1 MSENRLDAAFAAQV
15 AAGRSGL
22 IPYVTGGFPNPN
34 VTGALLERFDALG
47 VTAVEIGFPFSDSIA
62 DGPVI
67 QDSFHRAL
75 AGGLKTA
82 DLFRAV
88 EQVRKRVR
96 SPLIAMV
103 SASIVTRMGTVDF
116 VTRAADAGFDG
127 LIVPD
132 APLEETDP
140 LFEAAA
146 NRNLRYIQLVSTT
159 TPPDRAAR
167 IVERCGGFVYQIAAA
182 GTTGERNRLTAGL
195 ADHVRRLRGTTRLP
209 ICVGF
214 GIATPDQ
221 VRQAAGWADGVI
233 VGSAIVRRIAAAVDA
248 GAADDQVVESTAG
261 FVAELV
267 AALPS
272 PIIGGSVR
280 RWPSPPGPS

>member
-1 MSENRLDAAFAAQV
+1 MSQNRLDAAFAAQI

-22 IPYVTGGFPNPN
+22 IPYVTGGFPNLN
-34 VTGALLERFDALG
+34 VTAALLERFEALG
-47 VTAVEIGFPFSDSIA
+47 ATAVEIGFPFSDSIA

-75 AGGLKTA
+75 AGGLQMA

-88 EQVRKRVR
+88 EQVRRRVR

-103 SASIVTRMGTVDF
+103 SASIVTRMATEAF
-116 VTRAADAGFDG
+116 VARAADVGFDG

-132 APLEETDP
+132 TPLEESGSLLD
-140 LFEAAA
+140 AAVS
-146 NRNLRYIQLVSTT
+146 RNLRYIQLVSTT

-167 IVERCGGFVYQIAAA
+167 IVERCGGFVYQIATA
-182 GTTGERNRLTAGL
+182 GTTGERDRLAADL
-195 ADHVRRLRGTTRLP
+195 ADHVRRLRGTTTLP

-221 VRQAAGWADGVI
+221 VRQAAAWADGVI
-233 VGSAIVRRIAAAVDA
+233 VGSAIVRRIAAAVDV
-248 GAADDQVVESTAG
+248 GATDDQVVDSTAG

-267 AALPS
+267 AALPDHWR
-272 PIIGGSVR
+272 IGA
-280 RWPSPPGPS
+280 